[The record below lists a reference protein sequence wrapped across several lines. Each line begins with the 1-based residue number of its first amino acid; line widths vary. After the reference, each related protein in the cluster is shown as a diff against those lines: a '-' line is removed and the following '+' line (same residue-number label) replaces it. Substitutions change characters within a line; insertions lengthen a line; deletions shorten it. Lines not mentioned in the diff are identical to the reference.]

1 MTQFQALMN
10 QMNCQPIKLFGIF
23 ITILVIPVSC
33 SSLRGTSGDIG
44 GVEELTVSVNLRNKT
59 QRKIFIDS
67 YERTYRKKG
76 STQNITTNITEKT
89 DRITATFPPGNVTLK
104 LYLTHPNLQR
114 ITLETNLQSNK
125 TVSIPIEPVD
135 ATGRIVRT
143 DGGKIGGLPISLNGV
158 KSLSADTEAS
168 VYIESNVGRNGKFS
182 VDTVVP
188 GAYKMIFPAFAEGG
202 RCIPVVF
209 SGETLWVEKYN
220 PRPFREKQR
229 IDGNSKIT
237 FGDVLFLTEGNAS
250 AKIRIRK
257 GGGWIKGRIKAE
269 SVFPTRPLKG
279 DFVKP
284 RYHLLKLFNSVVV
297 PSGGKKLAVPDGFWR
312 FQIQARVEGN
322 HQGYPVIRNLAAGE
336 TKTVNIQLPDPIRTG
351 ILEVDGTSFIR
362 RVKKKF
368 PEVSKNYRIRLAFR
382 MSGGP
387 LSWKQ
392 FPSLDIG
399 TLTNAQDHV
408 INGKT
413 SISGLLAGTYRIR
426 GRVDLLDKTLH
437 RFRED
442 LSPKQL
448 MKRYREQEDVQEK
461 IDDAFEDIEKEITIR
476 PNGVRQVS
484 FK

>member
-1 MTQFQALMN
+1 
-10 QMNCQPIKLFGIF
+10 
-23 ITILVIPVSC
+23 
-33 SSLRGTSGDIG
+33 
-44 GVEELTVSVNLRNKT
+44 
-59 QRKIFIDS
+59 
-67 YERTYRKKG
+67 
-76 STQNITTNITEKT
+76 
-89 DRITATFPPGNVTLK
+89 
-104 LYLTHPNLQR
+104 
-114 ITLETNLQSNK
+114 
-125 TVSIPIEPVD
+125 
-135 ATGRIVRT
+135 
-143 DGGKIGGLPISLNGV
+143 
-158 KSLSADTEAS
+158 
-168 VYIESNVGRNGKFS
+168 
-182 VDTVVP
+182 
-188 GAYKMIFPAFAEGG
+188 
-202 RCIPVVF
+202 
-209 SGETLWVEKYN
+209 
-220 PRPFREKQR
+220 
-229 IDGNSKIT
+229 
-237 FGDVLFLTEGNAS
+237 
-250 AKIRIRK
+250 
-257 GGGWIKGRIKAE
+257 
-269 SVFPTRPLKG
+269 
-279 DFVKP
+279 
-284 RYHLLKLFNSVVV
+284 
-297 PSGGKKLAVPDGFWR
+297 
-312 FQIQARVEGN
+312 
-322 HQGYPVIRNLAAGE
+322 
-336 TKTVNIQLPDPIRTG
+336 VNIQLPDPIRTG